1 MNLSKPDI
9 SVIIV
14 SYNVREYLC
23 NCIDSLLMQEGVRTE
38 IIVVDNHSSD
48 DTKEVIANKYPSV
61 KFIANSDN
69 KGFSA
74 ANNQGIKTASGEII
88 LLLNPDTEVPDPSA
102 LEEIKKYMDANPD
115 IAIMAPRLLNTDGS
129 FQPSFWEYKPVEDT
143 LLQLIGAGGLRKIE
157 QPVLPTAIQV
167 ASGAAL
173 IFRKTLI
180 DEVGGLDENM
190 FWMEDIDFCHKVWK
204 KGKKIIFHPDIKII
218 HHGGKSSVGNE
229 VITIPNQVISKIK
242 FSRKNDSVLVFYIVD
257 ILNLFF
263 IISRLLIF
271 TIISLINNRFKYK
284 RKAYLIALKRYFK
297 LNLKG
302 DNAIIT

>member
-1 MNLSKPDI
+1 
-9 SVIIV
+9 
-14 SYNVREYLC
+14 
-23 NCIDSLLMQEGVRTE
+23 MQEGVRTE